1 MYAEPSGT
9 VSDLQ
14 SEQADLEDQKAGA
27 QSELNSLQA
36 ELEDLVSRITELED
50 DLVQTGQ
57 EIEQAEK
64 DLDAAEEKRQEQYDA
79 MKLRIRYMY
88 ESGGDVAAIEKVLS
102 SGDITNML
110 TQAEYSQKVHEY
122 DREQLKAYAETV
134 QEITDLEQT
143 LETEMAD
150 LQDMEAEIP
159 GTAGHAQFDDRVQAG

>member
-1 MYAEPSGT
+1 MRYRRKIPHIMAASALTCALVVTPVYAEPSGT

-88 ESGGDVAAIEKVLS
+88 ESGGDVAAIRESPFFRGHYKHADAGGVF
-102 SGDITNML
+102 
-110 TQAEYSQKVHEY
+110 AEGA
-122 DREQLKAYAETV
+122 R
-134 QEITDLEQT
+134 I
-143 LETEMAD
+143 
-150 LQDMEAEIP
+150 
-159 GTAGHAQFDDRVQAG
+159 